1 MKKTITAYNKDV
13 QKYMQVN
20 KLCSQKK
27 NEIIE
32 TIRKRVNDN
41 TQSFESLF
49 PAQSKRKD
57 VMDHIVFMLSGNGIC
72 KISAETLASKAEC
85 SVRTVNTAVRS
96 LKTTGEIVVAGL
108 ADGKNKYVFV
118 LKMHPNFPAI
128 MKEVFYID
136 TEQIAEL
143 NAEQIAELNAE
154 QVAEQ
159 KNAEIV
165 EAVGLETEKT
175 SSNYN
180 NSINSFNSLKQ
191 EKNNDRVSITESIE
205 NELKEAQNDAQKEF
219 ERVHTY
225 YVNEF
230 QEMMYHTIKSG
241 TYHSTLKTN
250 ASIIGLRVGSNCDKG
265 LFHLAFNAL
274 SKIDKFLKNNGT
286 LTDSV
291 QALFSKVYN
300 DNIKVSKASKK
311 ANTSHSEASKP
322 HTKVPFYNW
331 LEEDKS
337 KEPSTNSNSIDSSLV
352 PGVYYKISKEEADE
366 MGLY

>member
-1 MKKTITAYNKDV
+1 
-13 QKYMQVN
+13 
-20 KLCSQKK
+20 
-27 NEIIE
+27 
-32 TIRKRVNDN
+32 
-41 TQSFESLF
+41 
-49 PAQSKRKD
+49 
-57 VMDHIVFMLSGNGIC
+57 MDYILFMLSGNGIC
-72 KISAETLASKAEC
+72 KISSETLASKNKC
-85 SVRTVNTAVRS
+85 SVRTVHTTVRA
-96 LKTTGEIVVAGL
+96 LKETGEIVVAGL

-118 LKMHPNFPAI
+118 LKMHPNFPVI

-143 NAEQIAELNAE
+143 NAG

-159 KNAEIV
+159 KNTKTI

-191 EKNNDRVSITESIE
+191 EKNNDRVSLMESIE
-205 NELKEAQNDAQKEF
+205 NELEEAQNDIQKEF

-241 TYHSTLKTN
+241 TYHNNLKIN
-250 ASIIGLRVGSNCDKG
+250 ASIIGLRVGSNCDKN
-265 LFHLAFNAL
+265 LFCLALNAL
-274 SKIDKFLKNNGT
+274 SKVDRFLKYNGT
-286 LTDSV
+286 LTDTV
-291 QALFSKVYN
+291 QALFSKIYS
-300 DNIKVSKASKK
+300 DNIKISKIPKK
-311 ANTSHSEASKP
+311 ANTSNSDASKP
-322 HTKVPFYNW
+322 HTKLLFYNW

-337 KEPSTNSNSIDSSLV
+337 KEPSTKTYTTRHTFIPENEL
-352 PGVYYKISKEEADE
+352 KISKEEADE